1 MSSILTSQI
10 ETPKVNEKTT
20 SVLREIATIATMFSV
35 TATIVLLTSLTW
47 IA

>member
-10 ETPKVNEKTT
+10 ETPKVSNKIV
-20 SVLREIATIATMFSV
+20 SVLHEIAAIFTMFAV
-35 TATIVLLTSLTW
+35 TSTIVLLTSLTW